1 MTPWRLFLALIAAT
15 YAIFGFIFLFNPS
28 EMAAMLGVTF
38 LSTAARTDFRAMYGG
53 LEIGVGAFLLVC
65 ALRREFVR
73 VGLFAGA
80 CALVAMATSRT
91 VGLML
96 DGFSVIQALI
106 AITEWVGGAAATW
119 GAVMATPER
128 DSLPAP
134 FEDPTP
140 DQLTPD
146 NPTLPPAA

>member
-1 MTPWRLFLALIAAT
+1 MTPWRLLLALIALS
-15 YAIFGFIFLFNPS
+15 YLVFGFVFLFNPN
-28 EMAAMLGVTF
+28 EMAAILGLGLAVDG
-38 LSTAARTDFRAMYGG
+38 ARTDFRAMYGG
-53 LEIGVGAFLLVC
+53 LEIGVGAFLLIC

-80 CALVAMATSRT
+80 CALVAMATSRS

-96 DGFSVIQALI
+96 DGIGLVQVLI
-106 AITEWVGGAAATW
+106 AISEWVGGVAATW

-128 DSLPAP
+128 DSVPAP

-140 DQLTPD
+140 DS
-146 NPTLPPAA
+146 PTLPPAA